1 MLKAQS
7 SMRQISYSLRDET
20 IGWTFL
26 ARLSWVAVMVFCL
39 LEHAGLLGAQ
49 KLWDLFPSVTI
60 SLLTSLK
67 LYPSPAEISLS
78 LLLSVSLLFSFMPQS
93 FRKWL
98 IKFHG
103 HVPATQKSPAKT
115 SQGIWPPETRFQ
127 IVGSVCLF
135 TAKDVGSNWM
145 SPLTIIDSILV

>member
-39 LEHAGLLGAQ
+39 LEHTGLLGAQ

-78 LLLSVSLLFSFMPQS
+78 PALSIPVVLFHASEFQEVTNKIPWACS
-93 FRKWL
+93 SYPEVPCKDFTGYLTTWSKIPNCRKCMF
-98 IKFHG
+98 IH
-103 HVPATQKSPAKT
+103 
-115 SQGIWPPETRFQ
+115 
-127 IVGSVCLF
+127 C
-135 TAKDVGSNWM
+135 
-145 SPLTIIDSILV
+145 